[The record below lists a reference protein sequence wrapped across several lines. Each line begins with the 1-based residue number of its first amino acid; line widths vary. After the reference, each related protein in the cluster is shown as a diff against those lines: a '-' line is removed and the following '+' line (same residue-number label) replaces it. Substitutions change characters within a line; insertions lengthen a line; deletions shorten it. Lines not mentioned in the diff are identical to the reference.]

1 MTKKSRY
8 SWRCLG
14 ESAGIPYCIAKIWI
28 PKGVLNCFLESQHN
42 SLLFSFVLQLFIE
55 LNIVFSLCLNGGK
68 EVHDAIVSSMQDLAT
83 VFSSY
88 KDEVLVSA

>member
-1 MTKKSRY
+1 MR
-8 SWRCLG
+8 
-14 ESAGIPYCIAKIWI
+14 
-28 PKGVLNCFLESQHN
+28 
-42 SLLFSFVLQLFIE
+42 LFIE
-55 LNIVFSLCLNGGK
+55 LNIVFRLCLNGGK